1 MASIPRAAPKHR
13 LAGGRSRRRALG
25 QTMVL
30 GAVSLLVLAFMMSL
44 SFNVG
49 NVLNQKIRLQSHSDS
64 MAYSM
69 ATVEARAMNYF
80 AYTNRAIAAV
90 LVAQMTLHAYM
101 SIASTSSDIFGA
113 GMSVFIQIAAIEAA
127 LCAACRP
134 CSHCLHAIQAGR
146 IANRYRRERNR
157 YRNTVKGVESTFNL
171 AVQSMTWAAD
181 LIHVSQSE
189 MYAFMLAKPLLGR
202 DLNRLGTTNNVC
214 AQPLPGA
221 VGAINLVEFQCSL
234 EGTLG
239 DVVPCPGLP
248 NPVTP
253 ASKRAPTNRGD
264 RARIMA
270 NVGDAARPQ
279 FDRARSG
286 VIGLLSPILLNRV
299 RQIPGSGVTSVTSI
313 SGHSYLTMKSDNSC
327 SGNPKPRTS
336 GDRVCATDSGR
347 VNGWWRHGVGTSGF
361 SAVIASD
368 DAGGRHRPSG
378 GHSGRHDRYRGI
390 QRRPND
396 MSLECLANGGGHCFV
411 NFRADERASRD
422 FGQPHV
428 YTHLT
433 ANLRALR
440 DDCNAQAPWEITR
453 SGNGTLTID
462 DGQRTAG
469 TLQLVPSMNGRAMS
483 KAMAYFHRFDDW
495 RAPPNMFDPYWRA
508 KLHPFSKAEAAVVA
522 AAAGDTNTATMTGG
536 GIEGK

>member
-1 MASIPRAAPKHR
+1 MNRRVPPR
-13 LAGGRSRRRALG
+13 RSRRKLG

-30 GAVSLLVLAFMMSL
+30 GVVTLLVLAFMMML

-49 NVLNQKIRLQSHSDS
+49 NVLNQKIRLQSHADS

-101 SIASTSSDIFGA
+101 SIASTSSDIMGS
-113 GMSVFIQIAAIEAA
+113 GMSVFIQIAAMEGLI
-127 LCAACRP
+127 CAACRP

-146 IANRYRRERNR
+146 IANKYRKKRNS
-157 YRNTVKGVESTFNL
+157 YRNTVKGVESAFNL
-171 AVQSMTWAAD
+171 AVQSMTWASD
-181 LIHVSQSE
+181 LIHTTQVE
-189 MYAFMLAKPLLGR
+189 MYGFMLAKPLRGK
-202 DLNRLGTTNNVC
+202 DLKKVADTNDVC
-214 AQPLPGA
+214 AQALPGG
-221 VGAINLVEFQCSL
+221 VQAINMLEFQCSL

-239 DVVPCPGLP
+239 DIVPCTVLP
-248 NPVTP
+248 NGG
-253 ASKRAPTNRGD
+253 KRAPSSNGD
-264 RARIMA
+264 RARVMA

-286 VIGLLSPILLNRV
+286 VLGLLSPIFLNEV
-299 RQIPGSGVTSVTSI
+299 RSIPNGGLTSVTSI
-313 SGHSYLTMKSDNSC
+313 SGRSFLTMKSDNGC
-327 SGNPKPRTS
+327 GGNPRPRTN
-336 GDRVCATDSGR
+336 GERVCATDSGR
-347 VNGWWRHGVGTSGF
+347 VNGWWKHGIGTSGF

-378 GHSGRHDRYRGI
+378 GHSGTHDKYKGI
-390 QRRPND
+390 QIRPND
-396 MSLECLANGGGHCFV
+396 TSLACLANGGGHCFV
-411 NFRADERASRD
+411 SFRSDERAARD

-428 YTHLT
+428 YAHYT
-433 ANLRALR
+433 ANLRGLR
-440 DDCNAQAPWEITR
+440 NDCNAQPPWEITQA
-453 SGNGTLTID
+453 GNGTVAID
-462 DGQRTAG
+462 DGQRGTG
-469 TLQLVPSMNGRAMS
+469 TLQLVPSMDGRAMS

-508 KLHPFSKAEAAVVA
+508 KLHPFSRLEAAAVA
-522 AAAGDTNTATMTGG
+522 GAAGDARSAGMAAV